1 MKILVIDRDEL
12 ASQML
17 SSKLEAE
24 GYEVVQEPIKNE
36 ALARMKEESFD
47 AVFFDPAPLAEAQP
61 VILEIRRMLTAY
73 TYLVLLSQ
81 TVAREDAV
89 QMGCNDVLQKPAG
102 SAEVKEKAH
111 NAERMS
117 SLIRWMG
124 DESENFPSAGGVI
137 SKSAFNQLFRSA
149 IDRSGRYGE
158 RAYVVVITVEN
169 FDDLK
174 IDFGA
179 YAADYAVSKMA
190 FHLAQMRR
198 QSDIIGQTGKNQ
210 YTLLLQRPLSDTEP
224 VEAAAR
230 FATGIDELDEI
241 APPKCKSVEISVR
254 LVNLPSGQLEAE
266 HLLTKK
272 EFESG
277 E

>member
-1 MKILVIDRDEL
+1 MKILIIDRDEVS
-12 ASQML
+12 SQIL
-17 SSKLEAE
+17 GSKLEDE
-24 GYEVVQEPIKNE
+24 GYEVVRESVKNE
-36 ALARMKEESFD
+36 AVARMKKETFE
-47 AVFFDPAPLAEAQP
+47 AVFFDPAPLTDARP
-61 VILEIRRMLTAY
+61 LMLEIRRVLSAY

-81 TVAREDAV
+81 KMAREDAV
-89 QMGCNDVLQKPAG
+89 KIGCNDVLQKPIGDGDA
-102 SAEVKEKAH
+102 KEKAH

-124 DESENFPSAGGVI
+124 DDSEDFPSAGGVI
-137 SKSAFNQLFRSA
+137 SKSAFNQIFRSA

-158 RAYVVVITVEN
+158 RAYVVIITVEN
-169 FDDLK
+169 YDDLK

-210 YTLLLQRPLSDTEP
+210 YTLLLQRPLSDTEQ

-230 FATGIDELDEI
+230 FAAGLEELDEI
-241 APPKCKSVEISVR
+241 APPKCKSVQISVR
-254 LVNLPSGQLEAE
+254 LINLPSGQLEAE
-266 HLLTKK
+266 HLLVKK
-272 EFESG
+272 EYESG